1 MPEEPR
7 KRGRW
12 KTSAVLFLLSL
23 VLFAGSEPSAGE
35 LYVSDT
41 TLETVLRTGPGVT
54 YRINASVD
62 VGTEVT
68 LLKEENDWANVALA
82 DGRTGWM
89 PKKYL
94 SGELPRRIVVERFAA
109 ENKRLRAEINQFSQG
124 KQELTEELNRVKKEI
139 EGRKQEIASVRQE
152 YEALKKEAADYLS
165 LKSAFGEATSE
176 AKEAKEKL
184 REIQQGYTDLKS
196 SAALKWFLAGVG
208 VMIFGWLLGFL
219 MSSIRGRRRRDS
231 GLYR

>member
-1 MPEEPR
+1 MSEEP
-7 KRGRW
+7 KKKGRW
-12 KTSAVLFLLSL
+12 NASAVLFFFML
-23 VLFAGSEPSAGE
+23 VLFVGSEASARK

-68 LLKEENDWANVALA
+68 LLKEENDWLNVALA

-89 PKKYL
+89 PKKYV
-94 SGELPRRIVVERFAA
+94 SGELPQRIVAERLAA
-109 ENKRLRAEINQFSQG
+109 ENKRLQAQINQFSQG
-124 KQELTEELNRVKKEI
+124 KQEVTEELNRVKEEI
-139 EGRKQEIASVRQE
+139 GGRKQEIASVRQE
-152 YEALKKEAADYLS
+152 YENLKKGATEYVS
-165 LKSAFGEATSE
+165 LKSAFAAVTAE

-184 REIQQGYTDLKS
+184 QEIQQGYTDLKS

-208 VMIFGWLLGFL
+208 AIMFGWLLGFL
-219 MSSIRGRRRRDS
+219 MSSIRRRRRRDS